1 MVDLLRLAWRH
12 LAHHPLRSSL
22 LVVALALTL
31 VIPIGVER
39 LLSQVDREVDARTE
53 STPLVVGA
61 RGSRFDLVLS
71 ALFFRGR
78 VPDPVPVGVVDRICR
93 DERAVEAIPLRLGLT
108 ARDAPLV
115 GTTPDYFGFR
125 ALRFRQGSPPL
136 QLGECVLG
144 AAVAERLESGLGS
157 KVLTDTGS
165 LFQLDQGYP
174 LRMPVVGIL
183 ERTEGPDDEAVF
195 VSLPTAWVVEGLGH
209 GHGEDPSAV
218 ESGPPTDRVYDQS
231 LRTYQEIT
239 DENRGSFHFHG
250 DPDDLPI
257 TAVLVRARDEESA
270 TVLQGRL
277 AGEREL
283 QLLVPGSVLGEIREF
298 VFQLKRVF
306 DANVLLVLV
315 STLLML
321 TLVVVLSVR
330 VRSREFETLMRLGAS
345 RPWIAALVGIEYL
358 VLAAFGTLFAWLGA
372 LAIEAA
378 VDNLSQWT

>member
-1 MVDLLRLAWRH
+1 MADLLRLAWRH
-12 LAHHPLRSSL
+12 LAHHPLRSGL
-22 LVVALALTL
+22 LVLALALTL
-31 VIPIGVER
+31 VLPIGVER
-39 LLSQVDREVDARTE
+39 LLSQVDREVDSRTT

-78 VPDPVPVGVVDRICR
+78 VPDPVPVGVIDRLCR

-115 GTTPDYFGFR
+115 GTTPDYFTFR
-125 ALRFRQGSPPL
+125 ELRFTAGSPPY

-144 AAVAERLESGLGS
+144 HSVAERLRFEVGS

-174 LRMPVVGIL
+174 LRMPVVGVL
-183 ERTEGPDDEAVF
+183 ERCDGPDDEAVF

-209 GHGEDPSAV
+209 GHDEDPSAV
-218 ESGPPTDRVYDQS
+218 ESGPPSDRVYDQS

-239 DENRGSFHFHG
+239 DQNRDRFHFHG
-250 DPDDLPI
+250 DPADLPI
-257 TAVLVRARDEESA
+257 TAVLLRARSDEA
-270 TVLQGRL
+270 QTVLEGRL
-277 AGEREL
+277 ASERDL
-283 QLLVPGSVLGEIREF
+283 QLLVPSAVLGEIREF
-298 VFQLKRVF
+298 VFRLKQVF

-315 STLLML
+315 ATVLML
-321 TLVVVLSVR
+321 ALVVVLSVR

-345 RPWIAALVGIEYL
+345 RRWIAALVGIEYFL
-358 VLAAFGTLFAWLGA
+358 LAAFGAMSAWLGA
-372 LAIEAA
+372 LVLEA
-378 VDNLSQWT
+378 VMNNWSQWI